1 MSVFWLVFP
10 ENTTQSKAKGSKE
23 TSVAIN
29 VKSCKLHVKGNN
41 SNKKISNID
50 ERINSLRYT
59 NPKLKFLNKT
69 QISHKSNYTEV
80 LIS

>member
-1 MSVFWLVFP
+1 MFP
-10 ENTTQSKAKGSKE
+10 ENTTQSKAGGNKK
-23 TSVAIN
+23 TLVAIN
-29 VKSCKLHVKGNN
+29 VNQCKLHVKGNN
-41 SNKKISNID
+41 NNKKISNID

-59 NPKLKFLNKT
+59 NPKLRFLNKT